1 MPVKACADELR
12 NAKER
17 FKDVLAKAISNS
29 DLYEVEV
36 ATTRV
41 ERRYP
46 HLTEEHVLQAQ
57 EHEERIDKEVNQ
69 RKTR

>member
-1 MPVKACADELR
+1 MSVKACASELH
-12 NAKER
+12 NTKAR

-46 HLTEEHVLQAQ
+46 HLAEENVLQAQ
-57 EHEERIDKEVNQ
+57 EREERIK
-69 RKTR
+69 K